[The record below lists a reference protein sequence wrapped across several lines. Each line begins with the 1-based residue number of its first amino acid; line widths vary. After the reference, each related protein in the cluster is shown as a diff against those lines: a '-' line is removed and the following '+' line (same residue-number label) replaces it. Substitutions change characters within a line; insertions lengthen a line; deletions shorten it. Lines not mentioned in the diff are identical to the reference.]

1 MSAKLEAW
9 VRSPACQWEQEQEQE
24 GNKHAGWWGGPGNKT
39 KNEL

>member
-24 GNKHAGWWGGPGNKT
+24 GNKHESTPGGGGTN
-39 KNEL
+39 